1 MTVKNSSNFIY
12 SEGSCLLDPNVRYVT
27 CKNSDG
33 SKFNGG
39 KIKTLRDFKKFAE
52 GLPNDVF
59 CGKVECQYKI
69 QSSVMD
75 KLEKKFLSDSYNN
88 DLFIKQ
94 KLSGFIHYKTGK
106 RRK

>member
-12 SEGSCLLDPNVRYVT
+12 SEASCPLDPNVRYVT

-39 KIKTLRDFKKFAE
+39 KIKTDRHFKKFAD

-69 QSSVMD
+69 LSSVLD
-75 KLEKKFLSDSYNN
+75 KLANKF
-88 DLFIKQ
+88 FIRV
-94 KLSGFIHYKTGK
+94 LL
-106 RRK
+106 

>member
-1 MTVKNSSNFIY
+1 MTVKNKSNFIY

-69 QSSVMD
+69 QSSVLD
-75 KLEKKFLSDSYNN
+75 KLTNKLFYQSIIIIIYLLIKH
-88 DLFIKQ
+88 DLFIIKHD
-94 KLSGFIHYKTGK
+94 K
-106 RRK
+106 